1 MSKNKILLLL
11 LKNLLSILINK
22 LKVIYTVNLTFTTTS
37 GVFLHVFHE
46 SFYKVELQVCNKHK
60 RDDNITLLY
69 WFI

>member
-1 MSKNKILLLL
+1 M
-11 LKNLLSILINK
+11 NK
-22 LKVIYTVNLTFTTTS
+22 LKIIYTVNLTFTFTTTS

-69 WFI
+69 